1 MLKYILFILSDYYYE
16 KMKERMEEIRSET
29 EPHQVEVVLRK
40 GAGEFSGKKG
50 IEPQETLVIADES
63 EMTRSLLNRGWFV
76 VILYHEKNRQLAFP
90 PVRYGVEDVSGLDYQ
105 SYEEAYRRLAG
116 LPWNILE
123 TDRLRVRES
132 TLDDVDEFYQIYQE
146 PSITF
151 YMEDLYQE
159 REKERAYMKAYID
172 QVYGFYGYGLWTVI
186 LKKNGQVIG
195 RAGLSIREGYEMPE
209 IGFVIGTQY
218 QRQGYGFE
226 VCSAILRYAGEKL
239 GFDRIQALVKEKNQ
253 ASRRLLDKMGF
264 IFQKDVMERG
274 DSYRLYIKHLEKE
287 SFSV

>member
-1 MLKYILFILSDYYYE
+1 
-16 KMKERMEEIRSET
+16 
-29 EPHQVEVVLRK
+29 
-40 GAGEFSGKKG
+40 
-50 IEPQETLVIADES
+50 
-63 EMTRSLLNRGWFV
+63 
-76 VILYHEKNRQLAFP
+76 
-90 PVRYGVEDVSGLDYQ
+90 
-105 SYEEAYRRLAG
+105 
-116 LPWNILE
+116 
-123 TDRLRVRES
+123 
-132 TLDDVDEFYQIYQE
+132 
-146 PSITF
+146 
-151 YMEDLYQE
+151 
-159 REKERAYMKAYID
+159 
-172 QVYGFYGYGLWTVI
+172 
-186 LKKNGQVIG
+186 
-195 RAGLSIREGYEMPE
+195 MPE